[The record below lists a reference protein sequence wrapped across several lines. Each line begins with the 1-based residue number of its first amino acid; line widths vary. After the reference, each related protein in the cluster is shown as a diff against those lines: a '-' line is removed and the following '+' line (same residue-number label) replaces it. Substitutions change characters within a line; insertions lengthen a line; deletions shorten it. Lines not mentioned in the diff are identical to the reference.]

1 MQINAANQSV
11 NTLASQDVARPKGPP
26 PPPPQGG
33 VPPGLE
39 TAVSALSDEEQSSVT
54 DMLASLSKD
63 QQSSLKTQ
71 LDGLRDGA
79 ESLSNEELGAAFKDI
94 LTSLSTNQS
103 DSGSLNLVDTFA

>member
-11 NTLASQDVARPKGPP
+11 NTLASQDVTRPKGP

-39 TAVSALSDEEQSSVT
+39 SAVSTLSDEEQSSVT

-79 ESLSNEELGAAFKDI
+79 ESLSNEELGAAFNDI